1 MSTDRQVMDI
11 QGVPV
16 EVVRKDIKNLYL
28 SVYPPNGRVRV
39 SAPRWFSDE
48 AILTAVVSRLGWI
61 RRKQASFAAQ
71 ERQSQRDFVTGESHY
86 VWGKRY
92 RLEVIE
98 QGESPRV
105 RIRNNGWLEMR
116 VRPETLRERR
126 EIILQ
131 EWYRDLLR
139 ARIPELIAK
148 WESVINV
155 DVGECRI
162 KKMKTRWGTC
172 NITARRIWLNLE
184 LVKKPPVCLEY
195 VFVHEMV
202 HLLERRHNERF
213 RAYMDQFLPQ
223 WRLYRDELN
232 HFPLVHEDW
241 RY

>member
-1 MSTDRQVMDI
+1 MVGDAR
-11 QGVPV
+11 P
-16 EVVRKDIKNLYL
+16 
-28 SVYPPNGRVRV
+28 
-39 SAPRWFSDE
+39 
-48 AILTAVVSRLGWI
+48 
-61 RRKQASFAAQ
+61 
-71 ERQSQRDFVTGESHY
+71 
-86 VWGKRY
+86 
-92 RLEVIE
+92 
-98 QGESPRV
+98 
-105 RIRNNGWLEMR
+105 
-116 VRPETLRERR
+116 PETLRERR